1 MQTRITPDT
10 DTFYAVKPSMQEHLF
25 SHFSMA
31 SHDGFFDDVSIT
43 FTDKT
48 YPFDPLRREN
58 YWRQTLKTMVLNGL
72 DIRDNVCVFLN
83 MSACFQDY
91 DFGIT
96 KFILSVN
103 SVVSFVDRLLSFNH
117 FLLLLFI
124 AIIIIIIII
133 IGINIFII
141 IIMSL
146 FIDFFNTKFNV
157 IVIAIIL
164 PVFNI
169 EVEPCT
175 TCTLSDLVLR
185 SIGIELSTT
194 FKAKFIQKIL

>member
-1 MQTRITPDT
+1 
-10 DTFYAVKPSMQEHLF
+10 
-25 SHFSMA
+25 
-31 SHDGFFDDVSIT
+31 
-43 FTDKT
+43 
-48 YPFDPLRREN
+48 
-58 YWRQTLKTMVLNGL
+58 MVLNGL
-72 DIRDNVCVFLN
+72 NIRDNVCVFLN

-103 SVVSFVDRLLSFNH
+103 IVVSFVDRLSFNH

-124 AIIIIIIII
+124 VIIIIIIII
-133 IGINIFII
+133 IVINIVII
-141 IIMSL
+141 IIISL

-169 EVEPCT
+169 EVEP
-175 TCTLSDLVLR
+175 
-185 SIGIELSTT
+185 
-194 FKAKFIQKIL
+194 

>member
-1 MQTRITPDT
+1 
-10 DTFYAVKPSMQEHLF
+10 
-25 SHFSMA
+25 
-31 SHDGFFDDVSIT
+31 
-43 FTDKT
+43 
-48 YPFDPLRREN
+48 
-58 YWRQTLKTMVLNGL
+58 
-72 DIRDNVCVFLN
+72 

-91 DFGIT
+91 DFGIK

-103 SVVSFVDRLLSFNH
+103 IVVSFVDRLLSFNH

-124 AIIIIIIII
+124 AIIIIIII
-133 IGINIFII
+133 GINIFII

-146 FIDFFNTKFNV
+146 FIDFFNAKFNV
-157 IVIAIIL
+157 FVIAIIL

>member
-1 MQTRITPDT
+1 
-10 DTFYAVKPSMQEHLF
+10 
-25 SHFSMA
+25 
-31 SHDGFFDDVSIT
+31 
-43 FTDKT
+43 
-48 YPFDPLRREN
+48 
-58 YWRQTLKTMVLNGL
+58 MVLNGL
-72 DIRDNVCVFLN
+72 NIRDNVCVFLN

-103 SVVSFVDRLLSFNH
+103 IVVSFVDRLLSFNH

-124 AIIIIIIII
+124 AIIIIIII
-133 IGINIFII
+133 GINIFII

-146 FIDFFNTKFNV
+146 FTDFFNAKFNV
-157 IVIAIIL
+157 FVIAIIL

>member
-1 MQTRITPDT
+1 
-10 DTFYAVKPSMQEHLF
+10 
-25 SHFSMA
+25 
-31 SHDGFFDDVSIT
+31 
-43 FTDKT
+43 
-48 YPFDPLRREN
+48 
-58 YWRQTLKTMVLNGL
+58 
-72 DIRDNVCVFLN
+72 

-103 SVVSFVDRLLSFNH
+103 IVVSFVDRLLSFNH
-117 FLLLLFI
+117 FLKLLFI

-169 EVEPCT
+169 EVEP
-175 TCTLSDLVLR
+175 
-185 SIGIELSTT
+185 
-194 FKAKFIQKIL
+194 